1 MAAEQQKLEKSQ
13 KLGKSQKLEKSMESS
28 ALWRYLPLAII
39 VIAVGAIFG
48 TGLHRSLSFETFVQ
62 YQTHLQELVAAH
74 RLKMLGLYVVIYVAA
89 VTLSLPASAFLTTIG
104 GYLFGWILGGTVAS
118 MAATLGATSIFLI
131 ARTSLGQPL
140 LRRAGSRIQNLASGF
155 QRQAFS
161 YLLFL
166 RLMPV
171 IPFWLTNLAAA
182 FFGMRLKT
190 FVLATQIGMIPAS
203 FAFAF
208 AGSGLDDVIA
218 THERI
223 RTQCVAAGRSDC
235 AINFNAKSLL
245 TPELM
250 TALGVLG
257 ILALAP
263 IVVRYWQSR
272 R

>member
-1 MAAEQQKLEKSQ
+1 VATDQQQLEDEP
-13 KLGKSQKLEKSMESS
+13 GRHN
-28 ALWRYLPLAII
+28 LWRYLPLAAIL
-39 VIAVGAIFG
+39 IAVGAIFA

-62 YQTHLQELVAAH
+62 YQDELQELVATH
-74 RLKMLGLYVVIYVAA
+74 RLKMLSLYVLVYVAA
-89 VTLSLPASAFLTTIG
+89 VTLSLPTSAFLTTIG
-104 GYLFGWILGGTVAS
+104 GYLFGWALGGMVAS

-140 LRRAGSRIQNLASGF
+140 LRRAGSRIRSLAAGF

-166 RLMPV
+166 RLMP
-171 IPFWLTNLAAA
+171 IMPFWLTNLAAG
-182 FFGMRLKT
+182 FFGMRLKS
-190 FVLATQIGMIPAS
+190 FILATQIGMLPAS

-218 THERI
+218 THEKAREHCI
-223 RTQCVAAGRSDC
+223 AAGGMDC
-235 AINFNAKSLL
+235 AIDFNAKSLL

-250 TALGVLG
+250 VALGILG

-272 R
+272 RS

>member
-1 MAAEQQKLEKSQ
+1 VAAHQQKLET
-13 KLGKSQKLEKSMESS
+13 GEKPSK
-28 ALWRYLPLAII
+28 LWRYLPLAL
-39 VIAVGAIFG
+39 VAVAVAAVFA
-48 TGLHRSLSFETFVQ
+48 TGLHRSLSFETFVR
-62 YQTHLQELVAAH
+62 YQAQLQDLVAAH
-74 RLKMLGLYVVIYVAA
+74 RLKMLALYVLVYVAA

-104 GYLFGWILGGTVAS
+104 GYLFGWGLGGTVAS

-140 LRRAGSRIQNLASGF
+140 LRRAGSRIQSLASGF

-171 IPFWLTNLAAA
+171 MPFWLTNLAAA

-190 FVLATQIGMIPAS
+190 FVLATQVGMLPAS

-218 THERI
+218 TQERI
-223 RTQCVAAGRSDC
+223 RAQCIASGRADC
-235 AINFNAKSLL
+235 AIAFNVKSLL
-245 TPELM
+245 TSELM
-250 TALGVLG
+250 IALGALG